1 MPLPIRHRTEGQ
13 NSLFGLL
20 LALGDALLVVLAGV
34 LAAILADSTRP
45 HLQLWPVPDVYR
57 VPILLGALL
66 TPSLMNW
73 FGVYRPWRGLPH
85 WDELRLV
92 LLGVLTMFVLLA
104 VVAYATKTG
113 AYFSRSWMG
122 FWFLLCSVGLCLL
135 RATAWFLQRLLRRRG
150 FDTERVAL
158 VGGGQLAGR
167 VAEHLRSHAG
177 SGLELVGY
185 YAANAEDARGN
196 FAPCL
201 GRLEDIGD
209 GLTLES
215 GADRI
220 DQLWIVLPFSAESS
234 IRELLHRLRHSTV
247 DIRLVPDVFGYQL
260 LNYSTESIVG
270 LPVLNLS
277 YSPLS
282 GPNRYAKELFDRMA
296 ALGIL
301 LLIAPLLLLLA
312 AAIKLTSPGPVLF
325 RQQRHGWDGQPFTV
339 YKFRTMYVRPAPADA
354 PYEQARRNDPR
365 VTRLGQFLRRTSLDE
380 LPQFL
385 NVMQGTMSIVGPR
398 PHPVEMN
405 DLYCDQVERYMWRHK
420 VKPGITGWAQVNGY
434 RGETDTLDKM
444 RKRVEYDLYYIE
456 HWSLL
461 FDIRIVFMT
470 VWKGFVDRN
479 AY

>member
-1 MPLPIRHRTEGQ
+1 MSLPVRHKIESQT
-13 NSLFGLL
+13 SLFGLL
-20 LALGDALLVVLAGV
+20 LALTDALLVVLGGF
-34 LAAILADSTRP
+34 LAAGLTDWLRP
-45 HLQLWPVPDVYR
+45 DLLLWPLPETYR
-57 VPILLGALL
+57 FPILLGALL
-66 TPSLMNW
+66 APSLMNW
-73 FGVYRPWRGLPH
+73 FGVYRPWRGFSH
-85 WDELRLV
+85 WNELRQALLALTVVSLV
-92 LLGVLTMFVLLA
+92 LAASAL
-104 VVAYATKTG
+104 ATKTG
-113 AYFSRSWMG
+113 AYFSRTWMF
-122 FWFLLCSVGLCLL
+122 FWFVLTSGMLCLV
-135 RATAWFLQRLLRRRG
+135 RIGAWSLRRMLRHRG
-150 FDTERVAL
+150 FDIERVAL
-158 VGGGQLAGR
+158 VGGGPLAER
-167 VAEHLRSHAG
+167 VVRHLRANAG

-185 YAANAEDARGN
+185 FAASHDDSGET
-196 FAPCL
+196 FSPCL
-201 GRLEDIGD
+201 GLIDDIQKHLE
-209 GLTLES
+209 
-215 GADRI
+215 ADDAGI
-220 DQLWIVLPFSAESS
+220 DQLWIVLPFTAEQS
-234 IRELLHRLRHSTV
+234 IRQVLHRLRHSTV

-282 GPNRYAKELFDRMA
+282 GPNRYAKELFDRLA

-312 AAIKLTSPGPVLF
+312 TAIKLSSPGPVLF
-325 RQQRHGWDGQPFTV
+325 RQQRHGWDGRPFTV
-339 YKFRTMYVRPAPADA
+339 YKFRTMHARPTPANA

-385 NVMQGTMSIVGPR
+385 NVLQGTMSIVGPR